1 MNVKFNL
8 FKKVIKNLPL
18 KINKLFAYNKDIY
31 NILLKI
37 KLLNKK
43 QIILGGCA
51 RAYFSYLIGR
61 KKNFNK
67 NILFYFID
75 DNAGKPDVFFKYIK
89 EDKKIT
95 SITKN
100 INIKKINIDI
110 LNVLHK
116 LSMKYKDINF
126 TIKSKNGYST
136 NQLKK
141 LIKNYPETNLKFI
154 LGGEGYNLLN
164 YNNFII
170 GLNSTSILEAYIA
183 NKECVVPK
191 FGNLSKKKYQDFFHY
206 YKKGLIINSK
216 NTLKKKIISFIE
228 NDNKTKKDNN
238 IDHKMIKMYL
248 GDIKKT
254 PNKLKNFI
262 ENN

>member
-1 MNVKFNL
+1 M
-8 FKKVIKNLPL
+8 
-18 KINKLFAYNKDIY
+18 
-31 NILLKI
+31 LKI

-43 QIILGGCA
+43 TIILGGCA

-126 TIKSKNGYST
+126 TIVKKWYST

-154 LGGEGYNLLN
+154 LSGEGYNLLN

>member
-1 MNVKFNL
+1 
-8 FKKVIKNLPL
+8 
-18 KINKLFAYNKDIY
+18 
-31 NILLKI
+31 
-37 KLLNKK
+37 
-43 QIILGGCA
+43 
-51 RAYFSYLIGR
+51 
-61 KKNFNK
+61 
-67 NILFYFID
+67 
-75 DNAGKPDVFFKYIK
+75 
-89 EDKKIT
+89 
-95 SITKN
+95 
-100 INIKKINIDI
+100 
-110 LNVLHK
+110 
-116 LSMKYKDINF
+116 MKYKDINF

-206 YKKGLIINSK
+206 YKKGLIINRK
-216 NTLKKKIISFIE
+216 NTLKKENYIFIE
-228 NDNKTKKDNN
+228 NDNKQKDNN

-248 GDIKKT
+248 GDIKNT
-254 PNKLKNFI
+254 Q
-262 ENN
+262 